1 MKIFLMLHFQSLNEL
16 SLSRS
21 VLIVQKRTDLT
32 QANANL
38 LYFLHLF
45 NELEFCCFL
54 LILLFGTRTSI
65 YGKWTSTGLLGMFL
79 VVCDVHQLQRTLW
92 FRM

>member
-21 VLIVQKRTDLT
+21 ALIVQKRTDLT
-32 QANANL
+32 QANASL

-45 NELEFCCFL
+45 NELEFCCF
-54 LILLFGTRTSI
+54 
-65 YGKWTSTGLLGMFL
+65 
-79 VVCDVHQLQRTLW
+79 
-92 FRM
+92 